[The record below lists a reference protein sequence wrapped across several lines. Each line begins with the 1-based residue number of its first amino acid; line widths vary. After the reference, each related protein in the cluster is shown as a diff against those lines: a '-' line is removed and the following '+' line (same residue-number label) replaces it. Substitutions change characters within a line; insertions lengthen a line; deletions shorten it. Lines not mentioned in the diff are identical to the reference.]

1 MNSTMYK
8 AGKLLLIEKKHQL
21 YKPPGNIPEEFKRL
35 LLPHAEISFR
45 QDNDCDILTQIIDAG
60 LFSLWMHDIFTREDI
75 VLLPWTPKHIL
86 TTNYMFEDSL
96 RVEYRQSDAFPLEEK
111 ECNFLNLHPGIHKV
125 PMSGDKKI
133 LSVHINIM
141 PVSMPS
147 LVQKYPILN
156 IFNIS
161 SLPAISGP
169 VNKEPH
175 HINLFSDFLI
185 QKLISCRYTGT
196 RARYF
201 IQRCCTNLLLNFAQQ
216 EADTDQPILFTNIL
230 HMDTFHQVFNYLV
243 DNGGKTHSVSE
254 LAYMFQLSP
263 DQLSHGFRQ
272 HFSITVEEFMFMLRM
287 MTAYHL
293 LHRKYLSLAD
303 VAYTTGFTDVAE
315 MTIQLECY
323 YNCSIEMMR
332 T

>member
-8 AGKLLLIEKKHQL
+8 AGKLLLIEKKHQQ
-21 YKPPGNIPEEFKRL
+21 YNPPRNIPEEFKRL

-45 QDNDCDILTQIIDAG
+45 QDNDCDMLTQIIDAG
-60 LFSLWMHDIFTREDI
+60 PFSLWMHDIFTREDI

-86 TTNYMFEDSL
+86 TINYMFEDSL
-96 RVEYRQSDAFPLEEK
+96 RAESRQSDAFPLEEK
-111 ECNFLNLHPGIHKV
+111 ECNCLNLHPGIHKV

-141 PVSMPS
+141 PASMPS

-156 IFNIS
+156 VLNIS
-161 SLPAISGP
+161 SLSAISGP
-169 VNKEPH
+169 VNKDPH

-201 IQRCCTNLLLNFAQQ
+201 IQRCCTDLLLNFAQQ

-254 LAYMFQLSP
+254 LAYMFYLSP
-263 DQLSHGFRQ
+263 DQLTHGFRQ
-272 HFSITVEEFMFMLRM
+272 HFSIEVGELMYLLRM
-287 MTAYHL
+287 MTAYNM
-293 LHRKYLSLAD
+293 LHKKYLSLSD
-303 VAYTTGFTDVAE
+303 VAYTAGFSGVSE
-315 MTIQLECY
+315 MVTHLERY
-323 YNCSIEMMR
+323 YNCRMDEMRM
-332 T
+332 